1 MKDEMTLTN
10 PLLVSAAPF
19 IKTGETSH
27 CLMFDVFIA
36 SLPIVLTSLY
46 FFGPYAVLIIVLSVF
61 SALATEAVM
70 QMLKTPGYRYRP
82 FLYNLLTNEKI
93 TIMDG
98 SALITGLLLAFNL
111 PPQVPFWMP
120 IVGSVVAI
128 SLGKQIFGGL
138 GHNIFNPALFA
149 RAFLVA
155 AWPVHMTHWV
165 APFNWGKYSAQI
177 SLAPQSWTIDA
188 VTSATPLTLAKQ
200 QGIMA
205 TPYFDL
211 LLGNIGGC
219 VGEVSA
225 LAILIGAA
233 YLLYKGTITWHIPLP
248 YLGTVAF
255 LAAILGKEPV
265 FHLFSG
271 GLMLGAFFMATDV
284 VTSPVTK
291 WGRVLFGIGCGI
303 ITVLI
308 RSYGAYPEG
317 VSYSILLMNACTPL
331 IDKYTGGAA
340 LRAGK

>member
-1 MKDEMTLTN
+1 MRNEPIIQNRLI
-10 PLLVSAAPF
+10 VSAPPY

-36 SLPIVLTSLY
+36 AFPIILTSVY
-46 FFGPYAVLIIVLSVF
+46 FFGPYAILIIVLSVF
-61 SALATEAVM
+61 SAMATEAVI
-70 QMLKTPGYRYRP
+70 QMLKTPGFRYRP

-111 PPQVPFWMP
+111 PPQVPFWLP
-120 IVGSVVAI
+120 IVGGSVAI

-155 AWPVHMTHWV
+155 AWPAHMTSWV
-165 APFNWGKYSAQI
+165 SPFNWGKYFDQI
-177 SLAPQSWTIDA
+177 SLAPQSWTMDA
-188 VTSATPLTLAKQ
+188 VSSATPLTLAKQ
-200 QGIMA
+200 EGAA
-205 TPYFDL
+205 TPYLDL
-211 LLGNIGGC
+211 FLGNVGGC

-225 LAILIGAA
+225 LAILFGAA

-255 LAAILGKEPV
+255 IAAVLGKDPL

-291 WGRVLFGIGCGI
+291 WGRIIFGVGCGV

-308 RSYGAYPEG
+308 RAYGSYPEG

-340 LRAGK
+340 LRFSK